1 MVGLI
6 KQGPSCRR
14 AGERTGNTTPNAL
27 SRTPAPPA
35 RVAAPQACALTRPGA
50 RPGPPPARGA
60 SGTFASPS
68 PPHRPQT
75 RARAPP
81 VSLSSAPPNLAP
93 PLRPS
98 LLATLNSREQTNSLR
113 RVTPLP
119 LCPGN
124 FFRTLPVINQRWR
137 WEEWDTLMKIFL

>member
-1 MVGLI
+1 MVGLV

-27 SRTPAPPA
+27 SPDAGPTRTSRSTPSLRAHQTRRETRPASRTRRLWNLRESVAAAPP
-35 RVAAPQACALTRPGA
+35 PNP
-50 RPGPPPARGA
+50 
-60 SGTFASPS
+60 
-68 PPHRPQT
+68 

-81 VSLSSAPPNLAP
+81 ASLSSAPPNLAP

-98 LLATLNSREQTNSLR
+98 LLATLNSREQTNISR

-124 FFRTLPVINQRWR
+124 CTYYTLTSRVPAAQSQLRTAR
-137 WEEWDTLMKIFL
+137 